1 MYLAPL
7 NFNRFFKK
15 VFSDLFI
22 AQEFL
27 EDFLDIKI
35 ESIEKLT
42 EKNKVT
48 DDAIFIEFDFRCKI
62 NGQFII
68 IDMQQWYKAHVV
80 KRFYLYQSLNCALQL
95 ETLPKLE
102 KSQDKGRDFDDR
114 VYNQLLPSITLIWM
128 TDDNLGFKEDFISYA
143 LFPEQTAQFF
153 ENDDLW
159 ATNDVKKL
167 DIERQKILTL
177 LKNNTKGLD
186 FLSQNRMIY
195 AFQKN
200 IVKNKKLTKYFKWF
214 ELAEKTRNKNNKE
227 QDFATFKNDKTL
239 MAVIER
245 INTTKFNNE
254 ERTALED
261 LERELAYMAEWKFF
275 ARDEMID
282 EVRAEVKEMVREEV
296 KLEVREEVKSEV
308 REEVKSE
315 VREEVTSKLKEDLT
329 AELVISSFQNGLDID
344 LIAKITHTS
353 IEKAT
358 EIIKNFKSK

>member
-1 MYLAPL
+1 
-7 NFNRFFKK
+7 
-15 VFSDLFI
+15 
-22 AQEFL
+22 
-27 EDFLDIKI
+27 
-35 ESIEKLT
+35 
-42 EKNKVT
+42 
-48 DDAIFIEFDFRCKI
+48 
-62 NGQFII
+62 
-68 IDMQQWYKAHVV
+68 
-80 KRFYLYQSLNCALQL
+80 
-95 ETLPKLE
+95 
-102 KSQDKGRDFDDR
+102 
-114 VYNQLLPSITLIWM
+114 
-128 TDDNLGFKEDFISYA
+128 
-143 LFPEQTAQFF
+143 
-153 ENDDLW
+153 
-159 ATNDVKKL
+159 
-167 DIERQKILTL
+167 
-177 LKNNTKGLD
+177 
-186 FLSQNRMIY
+186 MIY
-195 AFQKN
+195 DFQKN
-200 IVKNKKLTKYFKWF
+200 IFKNKKLTKYFKWF

-239 MAVIER
+239 MAVIEH

-296 KLEVREEVKSEV
+296 KSEVREEVKSEV

-315 VREEVTSKLKEDLT
+315 VREEVTSKLKEELT